1 MENTIQHKAFKTQ
14 IDKNTEGKVSAFVSV
29 YGNVD
34 SANEICDYGCFAESL
49 QNKYPV
55 MCLYHNWE
63 MPIGKVTLAEEIPAG
78 DDRLPEELKNYGGLY
93 IEAQL
98 NLDKQIAREAWSD
111 IKMGVLTEYSIGYV
125 VLKDSIDN
133 DGYRHLTKVDLI
145 ECSPVVRAAN
155 PMTKTLEVKS
165 VKIADARTSV
175 IVDIDGTLLNDNNEG
190 IQKNVDYV
198 NKLYEEYHIDIVTG
212 RRDTQRASTENQ
224 LQAAGVKYNAL
235 HMNDFPEGA
244 PVIEFKKYKAEKLL
258 EEFNGV
264 HEAIENDSDVRDMYE
279 SLGIN
284 AISPGDIPET
294 ADKAQKEPYVPN
306 EGMKEEA
313 ARALKWKE
321 EGLRGGTRIGL
332 TRANQIVNGENLSE
346 ETVKRMYSYF
356 SRHEV
361 DKQGEGFDRGEDG
374 YPSPGRVA
382 WGLWGGDAGY
392 SWSKNII
399 EQLQREEEQ
408 KEDTSQINTKQMKE
422 FLDQIQEMLAAVM
435 QPLDE
440 LKTQMAAEGILDA
453 DMEQLFNALAEPL
466 QSTMGPLDEL
476 RVVLAEMGYLDAT
489 TAPADTAPASTQ
501 QADDNAEAEVKALDL
516 PVVLETLSE
525 IMSIAESII
534 GFEIQVSDAQM
545 KSVDDIATQIASLM
559 TVVQQEIDA
568 PTGEVDLQAMVDA
581 FTIVNTNVDELI
593 AEAQVVDPEANPDVA
608 DYIANLEQIKVLA
621 TGLMETVMAE
631 MEASTQTAS
640 AEEDGAKA
648 VAPRI
653 SYEEQIE
660 LEQLFSRVLQ
670 SQFNITQ

>member
-1 MENTIQHKAFKTQ
+1 MTNDLEFNKRYIRSMENNIQHKAFKTQ

-49 QNKYPV
+49 QRKYPV

-78 DDRLPEELKNYGGLY
+78 DERLPEELKNYGGLY

-98 NLDKQIAREAWSD
+98 NLDKQIAKEAWSD
-111 IKMGVLTEYSIGYV
+111 IKMGVLSEYSIGYV

-165 VKIADARTSV
+165 A
-175 IVDIDGTLLNDNNEG
+175 
-190 IQKNVDYV
+190 
-198 NKLYEEYHIDIVTG
+198 
-212 RRDTQRASTENQ
+212 
-224 LQAAGVKYNAL
+224 
-235 HMNDFPEGA
+235 
-244 PVIEFKKYKAEKLL
+244 VIE
-258 EEFNGV
+258 
-264 HEAIENDSDVRDMYE
+264 
-279 SLGIN
+279 
-284 AISPGDIPET
+284 T
-294 ADKAQKEPYVPN
+294 KEPYVPN

-321 EGLRGGTRIGL
+321 EGLAGGTRIGL

-422 FLDQIQEMLAAVM
+422 LLDQIQEMLAAVM

-476 RVVLAEMGYLDAT
+476 RVVLAEMGYLDAE
-489 TAPADTAPASTQ
+489 TAPVESTPAPTEEASDDTET
-501 QADDNAEAEVKALDL
+501 EVKALDL
-516 PVVLETLSE
+516 PAVLETLSE

-534 GFEIQVSDAQM
+534 GFELEVSEAQM
-545 KSVDDIATQIASLM
+545 KSVDDIATQVATLM
-559 TVVQQEIDA
+559 SVVQQEIDA

-581 FTIVNTNVDELI
+581 FTVINANADELI
-593 AEAQVVDPEANPDVA
+593 AEAQAVDPEANPEVA
-608 DYIANLEQIKVLA
+608 DYIANIEQIKVLA
-621 TGLMETVMAE
+621 TALMETVMAE
-631 MEASTQTAS
+631 MEATTEPAP
-640 AEEDGAKA
+640 EEADGAKA